1 MAYHTATTP
10 SPRYP
15 ENYASQGKLVTSLS
29 IALGVY
35 VVLSLSLF
43 IVQLWYALAT
53 NHVIQLTDDAAE
65 LLFVSGTTVHWLHD
79 GFDAACCAVGLKF
92 VQRASQNAR
101 VLGAFAMR
109 FTPES
114 SVDSFD
120 QRNFFRIM
128 VPARMMNELWAASGP
143 EVEALSTPRFLV
155 WWWPL
160 FLVAKAIQVLGLV
173 AGSSPDAAWWLAAS
187 QLLNIAV
194 LYLSYRL
201 LEGLHERQELR
212 AMARAASKHRALS
225 A

>member
-101 VLGAFAMR
+101 VLGAFFHLR
-109 FTPES
+109 
-114 SVDSFD
+114 
-120 QRNFFRIM
+120 
-128 VPARMMNELWAASGP
+128 AAHTEGGSGP
-143 EVEALSTPRFLV
+143 RTALARYYIERLLPELGGLIAQTRAGADGLYALSPE
-155 WWWPL
+155 
-160 FLVAKAIQVLGLV
+160 
-173 AGSSPDAAWWLAAS
+173 DLAS
-187 QLLNIAV
+187 
-194 LYLSYRL
+194 
-201 LEGLHERQELR
+201 
-212 AMARAASKHRALS
+212 
-225 A
+225 